1 MIYSAIVSLCEH
13 VEGEF
18 TVCRVADGKMSMS
31 EAQERHQS
39 LLRRQYFGREPP
51 RYDPSK
57 F

>member
-1 MIYSAIVSLCEH
+1 M
-13 VEGEF
+13 
-18 TVCRVADGKMSMS
+18 CRVADGKMSMS